1 VVRIQEEMHIA
12 YAGVSIV
19 NAIPCGRGAVIPI
32 NLKAYAKEG
41 SKNRDSPLISAI
53 EDYLYKKYNL
63 KTTFQIFSEI
73 PEGVGLKS
81 SSAVSVAILSSIEE
95 KTKVYPPL
103 LSAIITKEYGLS
115 ITGAFDDAVSSYEGK
130 ISFTDNLNLKILKL
144 IENPYDLNV
153 IIVIKGRRN
162 ELNVNLMRENCKFFD
177 EAFKRGING
186 DIFGAIKINGY
197 LMAKIN
203 NYETEILDYM
213 IKKGA
218 IAAGISGNGPSYF
231 GLVKKGEEGP
241 LLDHF
246 EGFKIVLT
254 QVVK

>member
-1 VVRIQEEMHIA
+1 VVRIQGKMYVA

-32 NLKAYAKEG
+32 NLKAYAREG
-41 SKNRDSPLISAI
+41 GKNRDSPLINAI
-53 EDYLYKKYNL
+53 EDYLFKKFNL
-63 KTTFQIFSEI
+63 KSSFEVFSEI

-81 SSAVSVAILSSIEE
+81 SSAVSVAILSSIKER
-95 KTKVYPPL
+95 TRLYPPL

-153 IIVIKGRRN
+153 IIFINGKRN
-162 ELNVNLMRENCKFFD
+162 ELNINLMKENCKFFN
-177 EAFKRGING
+177 EAFMKGING
-186 DIFGAIKINGY
+186 NIFEAIKINGY

-203 NYETEILDYM
+203 NYDMQILDYM

-218 IAAGISGNGPSYF
+218 ITSGISGNGPAYF
-231 GLVKKGEEGP
+231 ALVKKGEEGP
-241 LLDHF
+241 LLDYL
-246 EGFKIVLT
+246 GDKAIVT